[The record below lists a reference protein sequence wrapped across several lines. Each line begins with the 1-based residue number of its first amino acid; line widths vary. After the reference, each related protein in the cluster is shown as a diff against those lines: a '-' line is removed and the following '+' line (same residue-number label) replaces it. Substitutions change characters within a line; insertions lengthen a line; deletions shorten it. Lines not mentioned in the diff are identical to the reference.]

1 MITVATTASTSVT
14 PIALICSIQSDLP
27 TTSLRFVLRLA
38 LTAGVAKKP
47 VSKTRV
53 GVVTSAKM
61 VKTIVVEVERR
72 VPHPRFKKI
81 VRKTSKFYAH
91 DEKSEAKEGDK
102 VLITETR
109 PLSKLKRWNLTE
121 VLKH

>member
-1 MITVATTASTSVT
+1 MSEAAIAAPT
-14 PIALICSIQSDLP
+14 PE
-27 TTSLRFVLRLA
+27 TRE
-38 LTAGVAKKP
+38 P
-47 VSKTRV
+47 VRKQRV
-53 GVVTSAKM
+53 GVVVSDKM
-61 VKTIVVEVERR
+61 TKTIVVEVERR

-91 DEKSEAKEGDK
+91 DENEEAKEGDK

-109 PLSKLKRWNLTE
+109 PLSKLKRWTLTE

>member
-1 MITVATTASTSVT
+1 MSEAATAAPT
-14 PIALICSIQSDLP
+14 PE
-27 TTSLRFVLRLA
+27 TRE
-38 LTAGVAKKP
+38 P
-47 VSKTRV
+47 VRKQRV
-53 GVVTSAKM
+53 GVVVSDKM
-61 VKTIVVEVERR
+61 TKTIVVEVERR

-91 DEKSEAKEGDK
+91 DEKEEAKEGDK

-109 PLSKLKRWNLTE
+109 PLSKLKRWTLAE